1 MRLFLLLSF
10 SAGVACAQTGNEKV
24 SELLQD
30 RALFDAVSRMKT
42 DERIAMYQTLAQ
54 TKPEDLHYQNLMA
67 ATFLQKM
74 RETMDPDYL
83 NRAARIVDSV
93 LSADR
98 RNYEALRLR
107 SAIELERHNFP
118 GVAENSRELMH
129 MQPDDPWNWG
139 TLGDALMEL
148 GEYSAAADAYQ
159 KMVRLRPDLSSY
171 NRASYYR
178 FVAGDADGAI
188 DVMKKAIESGSRS
201 PENVAWCLVDLGNMY
216 LKTGRQD
223 EAALAY
229 GSALK
234 LFPGYHPA
242 FAGMGKLLAQRGKI
256 AQAIDYFQKAET
268 AVPLPDYS
276 AALEDLYEAAGK
288 PEQARMQAEKLTVIE
303 KMDQAAGFPANR
315 NLALAFAD
323 HGRNLEH
330 ALAMVKEEMK
340 TRRDIYEW
348 DALGWVLYKSNRFDE
363 ARQAS
368 RKALELGTPEPG
380 FYYHAGMIALA
391 AGDKD
396 GARKHL
402 QHALSLNANFDFKQA
417 ATAREA
423 LKEVTQ

>member
-1 MRLFLLLSF
+1 
-10 SAGVACAQTGNEKV
+10 
-24 SELLQD
+24 
-30 RALFDAVSRMKT
+30 
-42 DERIAMYQTLAQ
+42 
-54 TKPEDLHYQNLMA
+54 
-67 ATFLQKM
+67 M

-178 FVAGDADGAI
+178 FVAGDANGAI
-188 DVMKKAIESGSRS
+188 EVMKKAIESGSRS

-223 EAALAY
+223 EAERAY
-229 GSALK
+229 GAALK
-234 LFPGYHPA
+234 LFPAYHPA

-256 AQAIDYFQKAET
+256 AQAIDYYRKAET

-276 AALEDLYEAAGK
+276 AALEDLYQAAGQ

-348 DALGWVLYKSNRFDE
+348 DALGWVLYKSARYDE

-396 GARKHL
+396 GARQHL
-402 QHALSLNANFDFKQA
+402 RHALSLNANFDFKQA